1 MFEFNVSPGLI
12 KAARK
17 ELRKNID
24 SQHAVVKRLYR
35 QVDRI
40 SAKHFKKI
48 WAVSFA
54 SIVLIDIISPFGG
67 DSYFS
72 SFHIGFALTMLLI
85 LPVLIGMVIAGV
97 MTNIFY
103 KKHYIPMRQP
113 IYIPSSSSLSSSS
126 YSTSS
131 SLSINPASG
140 LPMCGS
146 VDVSGNAP
154 GHSRH
159 Y

>member
-1 MFEFNVSPGLI
+1 MFEFNVSPDLI

-24 SQHAVVKRLYR
+24 SQHAVVKRLHR
-35 QVDRI
+35 QVERI
-40 SAKHFKKI
+40 SIKHFKKI
-48 WAVSFA
+48 WAASFA
-54 SIVLIDIISPFGG
+54 AIVLIDIISPFGG

-72 SFHIGFALTMLLI
+72 SFHIGFILIMLLI
-85 LPVLIGMVIAGV
+85 LPALIGITAS
-97 MTNIFY
+97 NILSHIFY
-103 KKHYIPMRQP
+103 KKNYIPMRAP
-113 IYIPSSSSLSSSS
+113 IYIPSSNTSFSSSS
-126 YSTSS
+126 PS